1 LAFVT
6 ASWKPHALAK
16 PHEGQINLSIGDR
29 VEASVDLDGAPQG
42 TQGKVILSNGFNWLR
57 YRVLFD
63 NGVELGDLDHRHL
76 TPLGKAAK
84 RIAKQAKRAS

>member
-1 LAFVT
+1 
-6 ASWKPHALAK
+6 LAK
-16 PHEGQINLSIGDR
+16 PHEGQINLAIGDR
-29 VEASVDLDGAPQG
+29 VESSVDLDGAPQG

>member
-1 LAFVT
+1 MT

-63 NGVELGDLDHRHL
+63 NGMELGDLDHRHL